1 MSLRKYCWSK
11 KMNTIIVLKFFK
23 LSSKKTLISVPAHTW
38 VLRSPV
44 TKASSQIFHGNW
56 TRSWRNV
63 PSLRSF
69 VWILW
74 SSHLPEKTFQSIGLL
89 KIKIPGRN
97 FSMSRYTTGHSPQ
110 RSSSSSYSLAK
121 ASNPV
126 ESSQLQY
133 VWRLPSQRLWTH
145 SGSSV
150 TFKKSLTQARWSAN
164 FQAAKPRTEYLGRE
178 PKPWVPLC
186 DVQSSWQE
194 NSWWGLQPITYEMTA
209 DCLCVTS
216 FFFE

>member
-1 MSLRKYCWSK
+1 M
-11 KMNTIIVLKFFK
+11 
-23 LSSKKTLISVPAHTW
+23 PAHTW

-44 TKASSQIFHGNW
+44 TKAGSQIFHGNW
-56 TRSWRNV
+56 TRSWRKV

-69 VWILW
+69 VWISL
-74 SSHLPEKTFQSIGLL
+74 SGHLPEKSFQSIGLL
-89 KIKIPGRN
+89 KKDPRQELQHVQVY
-97 FSMSRYTTGHSPQ
+97 SWTLPQ

-133 VWRLPSQRLWTH
+133 VWRLPSQSLWTH

-150 TFKKSLTQARWSAN
+150 TFKKSLTQTLWSAN
-164 FQAAKPRTEYLGRE
+164 FQAAKPRTEYPGRE

-186 DVQSSWQE
+186 DVQASWQ
-194 NSWWGLQPITYEMTA
+194 NSWWRLQPITYEMTA

-216 FFFE
+216 FFNPWWIF

>member
-23 LSSKKTLISVPAHTW
+23 LSSKTILISVPAHTW
-38 VLRSPV
+38 VLKSPV
-44 TKASSQIFHGNW
+44 TKAGSQLFHGSW
-56 TRSWRNV
+56 TRSRRKV

-74 SSHLPEKTFQSIGLL
+74 SGSLPEKTFQSIGLL

-97 FSMSRYTTGHSPQ
+97 SSMSRYTTVHSPQ
-110 RSSSSSYSLAK
+110 RSSSSYYSLAK
-121 ASNPV
+121 ASNPA
-126 ESSQLQY
+126 ESWQLQY
-133 VWRLPSQRLWTH
+133 VWRLPSQSLWTH

-150 TFKKSLTQARWSAN
+150 TFKKSLTQALWSAN

-178 PKPWVPLC
+178 PKSWVPLC
-186 DVQSSWQE
+186 NVQASWQE
-194 NSWWGLQPITYEMTA
+194 LWSIDWTHSGG
-209 DCLCVTS
+209 
-216 FFFE
+216 